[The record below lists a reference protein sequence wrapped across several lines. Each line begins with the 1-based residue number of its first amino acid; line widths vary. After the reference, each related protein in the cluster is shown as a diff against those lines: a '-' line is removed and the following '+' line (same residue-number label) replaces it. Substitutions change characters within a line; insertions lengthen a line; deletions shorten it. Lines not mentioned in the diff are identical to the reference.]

1 MFSFE
6 WPESG
11 TDDTSALLASSLT
24 EQMIFTG
31 TTQGVVQP

>member
-11 TDDTSALLASSLT
+11 ADDTPALLQSSLT
-24 EQMIFTG
+24 EQIIFTG